1 MTRTKLQKILNK
13 LDGKS
18 EATFKVIADFDAS
31 VKVMRDKLEQ
41 DIIPIA
47 TLNEIRTEVSNLR
60 KKIDI
65 NPLLEATETLKNQ
78 FKQNALDTLKEIEDR
93 TAELRKVI
101 DEGNRNMEEKTDT
114 IAKNVATINEKVEK
128 VSGETSTQIKQVI
141 TKVEEVSGK
150 LLTFADKK
158 DIDEKIRKLEEKD
171 NTEELK
177 DYTDKTR
184 AELMNLL
191 AQKGGGNMNRNI
203 AVGGNTS
210 VLSKFTDLNIRP
222 GTNVTLTYTNNN
234 TTKYT
239 DLTIAATGGA
249 GTSRSISTVAVSSVI
264 ADTAATDI
272 VVIASAGIQ
281 LTLPTAVGNTNLY
294 TLKNIAASSIFVGT
308 TGGQTIDSDTNLI
321 LATQYTA
328 VDLISDNANWH
339 IT

>member
-31 VKVMRDKLEQ
+31 VKVMRDKLKQ

-47 TLNEIRTEVSNLR
+47 TLNDIRTEVSNLR